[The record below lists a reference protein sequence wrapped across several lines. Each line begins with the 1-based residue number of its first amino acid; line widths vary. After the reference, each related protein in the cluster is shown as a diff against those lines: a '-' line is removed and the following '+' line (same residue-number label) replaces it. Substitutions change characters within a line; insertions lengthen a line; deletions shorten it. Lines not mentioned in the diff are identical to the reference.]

1 MTSQKGLGRFE
12 FTGFPGRGQCSCK
25 AAQLRWEIALQVCA
39 QSSVWPE
46 ITSSLGR
53 LGGVCNSRDSLV
65 GGRMGCPELFY
76 LGISSTSKLHLPL
89 SQRTLAPSGFGV
101 GNELWVVNQPHPQ
114 WSSSALLIL
123 STLSPV
129 IAGGSAGRVGT
140 GSHFFFFVT
149 TSSSPTHLG
158 VLPTPQISLQNPCS
172 ARWTVRQT

>member
-1 MTSQKGLGRFE
+1 MVTSQKGLGRFE

-123 STLSPV
+123 PTLSPV
-129 IAGGSAGRVGT
+129 IAGGSAGRVET
-140 GSHFFFFVT
+140 GSHFIFL
-149 TSSSPTHLG
+149 SPPAPHPPIWG
-158 VLPTPQISLQNPCS
+158 CFPPHRSLCRIPAVQGGL
-172 ARWTVRQT
+172 